1 MTSEARGSEART
13 MSPSDA
19 VAGRIREARKRRGW
33 TSAETAARCTAR
45 GYRMSAAV
53 LANIES
59 GRPDLNGARRRDITI
74 DELFALA
81 AALDVPPV
89 ALMGM
94 PEDHGHSA
102 VSLTTTVAIDNSD
115 DLLLWIRGDKPLPG
129 ADSRVYFTTALE
141 QMPTVDS
148 QRVLEELK
156 RSVLQDRAKDLVGQ
170 FRDAAATARER
181 ARDEIRRVIGE
192 AGAAL
197 ATGASGE
204 ELLAVLRAA
213 NDRLSQDE
221 SHSSQDGAGGEK
233 GTNAEEE

>member
-1 MTSEARGSEART
+1 

-19 VAGRIREARKRRGW
+19 VAGRIREARRRRGW

-59 GRPDLNGARRRDITI
+59 GRPDLRGVRRRDITI

-89 ALMGM
+89 TLMGM
-94 PEDHGHSA
+94 PEDRGQSP
-102 VSLTTTVAIDNSD
+102 VSLTATVAIDSPD

-129 ADSRVYFTTALE
+129 TDSRVYFTTALE

-170 FRDAAATARER
+170 FRDAAAEAKER
-181 ARDEIRRVIGE
+181 AREEIRRVIGE

-221 SHSSQDGAGGEK
+221 SHSGSDDSGGSN
-233 GTNAEEE
+233 GTNVGDE

>member
-1 MTSEARGSEART
+1 MTSELRDSEART

-89 ALMGM
+89 ALMGL

-102 VSLTTTVAIDNSD
+102 VSLTATVAIDNSD

-129 ADSRVYFTTALE
+129 TDSRVYFTTALE

-148 QRVLEELK
+148 KRVLEELK
-156 RSVLQDRAKDLVGQ
+156 RSVLQDRASDLVGQ
-170 FRDAAATARER
+170 FRDATADAHRR
-181 ARDEIRRVIGE
+181 AQDELRRVIGE

-197 ATGASGE
+197 ATGASSE
-204 ELLAVLRAA
+204 EMVAILRAA
-213 NDRLSQDE
+213 SERFSKANDDSVEDIPGRE
-221 SHSSQDGAGGEK
+221 NGNDGD
-233 GTNAEEE
+233 